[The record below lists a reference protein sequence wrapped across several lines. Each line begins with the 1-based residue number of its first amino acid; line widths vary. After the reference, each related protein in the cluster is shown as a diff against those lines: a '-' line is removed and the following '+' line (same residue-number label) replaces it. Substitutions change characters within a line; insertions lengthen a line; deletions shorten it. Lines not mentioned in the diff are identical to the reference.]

1 MENNTSLKD
10 EDILAGLC
18 SGNKQKEDQVLMSM
32 YQTYFG
38 MVQSYVLKNSGHQ
51 EDAED
56 IFWTGIEAFWNKA
69 RQDDFSLSSTVK
81 TYFYSICKYKWL
93 EELRRRKRKDDKHNP
108 LDSDHQE
115 IPADVDIS
123 AEIIQEE
130 KYEWLWKKIR
140 MLNQKCVDLL
150 THFYVKGDSM
160 QQIAEELGF
169 SNSNSA
175 KSAASKCRKQLT
187 ALVMDDPNFPV

>member
-1 MENNTSLKD
+1 MENNTTLKD
-10 EDILAGLC
+10 EEILAGLC
-18 SGNKQKEDQVLMSM
+18 SGKKQEEDRALMGM
-32 YQTYFG
+32 YQAYFG
-38 MVQSYVLKNSGHQ
+38 MIQSHVVKNNGSP

-123 AEIIQEE
+123 GEILQEE

-140 MLNQKCVDLL
+140 MLNETCIKLL
-150 THFYVKGDSM
+150 THFYVQGDSM
-160 QQIAEELGF
+160 KQIAETLGM

-175 KSAASKCRKQLT
+175 KSAASKCRKQL
-187 ALVMDDPNFPV
+187 AVLIMEDPNFPV